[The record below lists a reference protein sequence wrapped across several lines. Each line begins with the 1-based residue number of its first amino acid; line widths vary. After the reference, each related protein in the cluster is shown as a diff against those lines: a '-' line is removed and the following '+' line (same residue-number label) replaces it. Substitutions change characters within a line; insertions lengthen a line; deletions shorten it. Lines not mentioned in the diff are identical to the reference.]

1 MKLTIYK
8 INGGAWRSLVIAMCM
23 DAVRGQIA
31 FELGFALGTGNVL
44 GAAARQRAA

>member
-8 INGGAWRSLVIAMCM
+8 INGGALRGLVVAMCM
-23 DAVRGQIA
+23 DAAREQIA
-31 FELGFALGTGNVL
+31 FDLGFALGTGSVL